1 MIRISLRSTRIFIH
15 LKGWF
20 ETLIVSFSSAFLQLK
35 LQIHLSADGCKGTFS
50 LHHRGANLCQM
61 SPKRAV
67 RTGAVMDFYLKS
79 VDSILI
85 VPPLIHPSRLETR

>member
-1 MIRISLRSTRIFIH
+1 MVSND
-15 LKGWF
+15 LK
-20 ETLIVSFSSAFLQLK
+20 
-35 LQIHLSADGCKGTFS
+35 
-50 LHHRGANLCQM
+50 
-61 SPKRAV
+61 KRVV